1 MLTGS
6 ETREWFVQRK
16 IFSSSYDL
24 NPLTFKV
31 AAGDGEAGSRKWSDQ
46 LPVHRGLHTL
56 GYHWQV
62 F

>member
-1 MLTGS
+1 LS
-6 ETREWFVQRK
+6 
-16 IFSSSYDL
+16 
-24 NPLTFKV
+24 FKV
-31 AAGDGEAGSRKWSDQ
+31 AAGDGEAGSRKCTDQ